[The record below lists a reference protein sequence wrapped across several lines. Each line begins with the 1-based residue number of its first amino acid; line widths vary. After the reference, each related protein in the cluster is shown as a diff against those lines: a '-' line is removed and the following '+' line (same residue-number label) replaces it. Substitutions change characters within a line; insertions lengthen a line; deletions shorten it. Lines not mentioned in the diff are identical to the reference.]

1 MNESMSGELRLKM
14 LSSYAYKE
22 RKNIPQEWKMG
33 EGLVGQCAI
42 EKKRILLT
50 NVPDDYIQITS
61 GLGEAKPLNIM
72 VLPMIFEGEVKAII
86 ELASFTPYSPTQQA
100 FLDQLAESIGT
111 VINTIDINMRTEEL
125 LKQSQ
130 TLAEELQSQQ
140 EELRETNQ
148 ELEDSDIRRTE
159 TEVEVKSRGTGQ
171 DCGGRKSIT
180 AELTSKYKSEFLS
193 NMSHELRTPL
203 NSLLILAEHLVAN
216 PKSHLDS
223 KEVNL

>member
-1 MNESMSGELRLKM
+1 
-14 LSSYAYKE
+14 
-22 RKNIPQEWKMG
+22 MG

-72 VLPMIFEGEVKAII
+72 VLPMIFEGEVKAVI
-86 ELASFTPYSPTQQA
+86 ELASFTQFSSTQIA

-111 VINTIDINMRTEEL
+111 VINTIEINMRTEEL

-130 TLAEELQSQQ
+130 TLTEELQSQQ

-148 ELEDSDIRRTE
+148 ELEEKAQLLEEQKLR
-159 TEVEVKSRGTGQ
+159 
-171 DCGGRKSIT
+171 
-180 AELTSKYKSEFLS
+180 SK
-193 NMSHELRTPL
+193 
-203 NSLLILAEHLVAN
+203 
-216 PKSHLDS
+216 
-223 KEVNL
+223 